1 MKKHQDGR
9 HLGPW
14 MTSTEQSSL
23 TSIDD
28 GGRRER
34 SIWFKSLYL
43 GKGLSFFPSF
53 FFIFYSGVAQY
64 HRLRPQDHMCLS
76 SLLSNPCPSPSP
88 VHPTS
93 LPSPGKV
100 LALCVLQLPPA
111 FISHLLLSEPPDV
124 LSLFFSN
131 LIVLSHNATPLLK
144 TSDVSP
150 LLTEGQDTI
159 CSHHTPTHSPYH
171 HHIPP
176 KHSYGQSCLHAFDLI
191 HLFSQFPRAPICH
204 PLNA

>member
-124 LSLFFSN
+124 LVSFSPISLFYPITLLLCSKP
-131 LIVLSHNATPLLK
+131 LMSPHCLLKDRTPSVPTTLPPTPLTTT
-144 TSDVSP
+144 TSLPNTLMGSP
-150 LLTEGQDTI
+150 ASMPLISFI
-159 CSHHTPTHSPYH
+159 CSPNSQEPPFATH
-171 HHIPP
+171 
-176 KHSYGQSCLHAFDLI
+176 
-191 HLFSQFPRAPICH
+191 
-204 PLNA
+204 

>member
-1 MKKHQDGR
+1 MMEAGENVPSDLSHCIWGR
-9 HLGPW
+9 GFL
-14 MTSTEQSSL
+14 
-23 TSIDD
+23 
-28 GGRRER
+28 
-34 SIWFKSLYL
+34 
-43 GKGLSFFPSF
+43 SF

-76 SLLSNPCPSPSP
+76 SLLSNPCPSLSP

-124 LSLFFSN
+124 LVSSSPISLFYP
-131 LIVLSHNATPLLK
+131 ITLLLCSK

-159 CSHHTPTHSPYH
+159 CSHPLPL
-171 HHIPP
+171 PP
-176 KHSYGQSCLHAFDLI
+176 PHPCQTLLWAVLPPCL
-191 HLFSQFPRAPICH
+191 
-204 PLNA
+204 